1 MVEPPQPDDLPAA
14 NAAPAPSR
22 TAPSQQSTSQ
32 PSTSQTSRRAQT
44 ATDPADAAHRAEE
57 DRDLVPVATVYRGR
71 SVFAPAT
78 RTRGPGRLVPLV
90 SQIRGYSGSRL
101 RIDALAGL
109 TVAALTLPS
118 AMAYAEVAGVPV
130 TTGLYTLIAP
140 VLIYAFLSSTPRT
153 VVGPEG
159 TVALVTGAAVAP
171 LAGGDPAKWVALV
184 SMLAIMTGIVFLI
197 ARLAKIG
204 WMADYLS
211 QSVLVGYIAGVAIV
225 LIIGQVGKLTGIPSV
240 DGNALQELWGYVTNL
255 GAANP
260 ATLAVGLGAMAILVV
275 MRRVLPTWPSALI
288 VVVLGIAAAWG
299 WDLAA
304 EGVALVGPVPSGL
317 PPLEIPDVGLADVQ
331 SLIVPAIGI
340 FLVSFSDAIL
350 ISRAIAAKNG
360 ETVDANQE
368 LFAFGTSNISA
379 GLTAGMPIG
388 ASGSRT
394 AVNDSMRVTSQV
406 GGLVNALTVALILL
420 FLTEPIQYL
429 PTAVLAAIIIVASVG
444 IIEASA
450 WVTLRRSSR
459 AEVLIA
465 VVTMLLVLTVG
476 VLQALFVA
484 VFLSMAE
491 VVRRVANP
499 HDAVQGFVPSIDRFG
514 NVSSHP
520 DAEVVKGIV
529 IYRLDDRIFFANSQ
543 RVNGR
548 IWSAISGAPKPVH
561 WLVFDAAGVP
571 DTDSAAQAA
580 LLDLKRGLDSAGIGL
595 VFATMRETLR
605 LDLAEAQVL
614 DQIGEDNL
622 FETVEAAVIAC
633 LQRMEAAGLAHRAEV
648 PSDATATLAHSA
660 PDQEPEPGADPG
672 ATPEADPPG

>member
-1 MVEPPQPDDLPAA
+1 V
-14 NAAPAPSR
+14 
-22 TAPSQQSTSQ
+22 
-32 PSTSQTSRRAQT
+32 
-44 ATDPADAAHRAEE
+44 
-57 DRDLVPVATVYRGR
+57 
-71 SVFAPAT
+71 
-78 RTRGPGRLVPLV
+78 
-90 SQIRGYSGSRL
+90 RGYSRGRL

-171 LAGGDPAKWVALV
+171 LAGGDPAKWVLLV
-184 SMLAIMTGIVFLI
+184 SMLAIMTGIVFLV
-197 ARLAKIG
+197 ARVARIG

-211 QSVLVGYIAGVAIV
+211 QAVLVGYIAGVAVV
-225 LIIGQVGKLTGIPSV
+225 LIIGQIGKLTGIPSA
-240 DGNALQELWGYVTNL
+240 DGNALRELWGYVTNL
-255 GAANP
+255 SAANP
-260 ATLAVGLGAMAILVV
+260 ATLAVGLGAMGILVV
-275 MRRVLPTWPSALI
+275 MRRVAPTWPSALI
-288 VVVLGIAAAWG
+288 VVVLGIAAAWA

-304 EGVALVGPVPSGL
+304 DGVALVGPVPAGL
-317 PPLEIPDVGLADVQ
+317 PPLEVPAIGLSDVQ
-331 SLIVPAIGI
+331 SLVIPAIGI
-340 FLVSFSDAIL
+340 FLVSFSDGIL
-350 ISRAIAAKNG
+350 ISRAMAAKNH

-368 LFAFGTSNISA
+368 LFAFGTANISA

-406 GGLVNALTVALILL
+406 GGLVNALTVAAILL

-465 VVTMLLVLTVG
+465 LVTMILVLSVG

-484 VFLSMAE
+484 VFLSMVD

-499 HDAVQGFVPSIDRFG
+499 HDAVQGYVPSIDRFG
-514 NVSSHP
+514 NVESHP
-520 DAEVVKGIV
+520 DAEVTPGIV
-529 IYRLDDRIFFANSQ
+529 VYRLDDRIFFANCQ

-548 IWSAISGAPKPVH
+548 IWSAISSAPRPVR
-561 WLVFDAAGVP
+561 WLVFDVAGVP
-571 DTDSAAQAA
+571 DTDSAAQSA

-605 LDLAEAQVL
+605 IDLLEGHVL
-614 DQIGEDNL
+614 DQLGAENL
-622 FETVEAAVIAC
+622 FETVEAAVAAC
-633 LQRMEAAGLAHRAEV
+633 LERMDAAAAAH
-648 PSDATATLAHSA
+648 
-660 PDQEPEPGADPG
+660 
-672 ATPEADPPG
+672 ATPEPDPMTTGSADSDTSSGAPASPGSPGSR

>member
-1 MVEPPQPDDLPAA
+1 MASRPGPGRGPRPDLAGTTPDPAG
-14 NAAPAPSR
+14 AA
-22 TAPSQQSTSQ
+22 
-32 PSTSQTSRRAQT
+32 RRAEQ
-44 ATDPADAAHRAEE
+44 DL
-57 DRDLVPVATVYRGR
+57 DLVPSADAYRGR
-71 SVFAPAT
+71 PAFAPPR
-78 RTRGPGRLVPLV
+78 RTRGPSRLVPLL
-90 SQIRGYSGSRL
+90 SQVRGYSRGRL

-171 LAGGDPAKWVALV
+171 LAGGDPAKWVLLV
-184 SMLAIMTGIVFLI
+184 SMLAIMTGIVFLV
-197 ARLAKIG
+197 ARVAKIG

-211 QSVLVGYIAGVAIV
+211 QAVLVGYIAGVAVV
-225 LIIGQVGKLTGIPSV
+225 LIIGQIGKLTGIPSA
-240 DGNALQELWGYVTNL
+240 DGNALREVWGYITNL
-255 GAANP
+255 SAANP
-260 ATLAVGLGAMAILVV
+260 ATLAVGLGAMGILIV
-275 MRRVLPTWPSALI
+275 MRRVAPTWPSALI
-288 VVVLGIAAAWG
+288 VVVVGIAAAWG

-304 EGVALVGPVPSGL
+304 DGVALVGPVPAGL
-317 PPLEIPDVGLADVQ
+317 PPLEIPAVGLADVQ
-331 SLIVPAIGI
+331 SLVVPAIGI
-340 FLVSFSDAIL
+340 FLVSFSDGIL
-350 ISRAIAAKNG
+350 ISRAMAAKNH

-368 LFAFGTSNISA
+368 LFAFGTANISA

-406 GGLVNALTVALILL
+406 GGLVNALAVALILL

-429 PTAVLAAIIIVASVG
+429 PTAVLASIIIVASVG

-450 WVTLRRSSR
+450 WLTLRRSSR
-459 AEVLIA
+459 AEVVIA
-465 VVTMLLVLTVG
+465 VVTMVLVLSVG

-484 VFLSMAE
+484 VFLSMAD

-514 NVSSHP
+514 NVDSHP
-520 DAEVVKGIV
+520 DAEVIHGIV
-529 IYRLDDRIFFANSQ
+529 IYRLDDRIFFANCQ
-543 RVNGR
+543 RVNAR
-548 IWSAISGAPKPVH
+548 IWSAISAAPKPVR
-561 WLVFDAAGVP
+561 WLVFDVAGVP

-580 LLDLKRGLDSAGIGL
+580 LLDLKRGLDTAGIGL
-595 VFATMRETLR
+595 VFAMMRQTLR
-605 LDLAEAQVL
+605 VDLEEGQVL
-614 DQIGEDNL
+614 DQIGEGNL

-633 LQRMEAAGLAHRAEV
+633 LGRMEAA
-648 PSDATATLAHSA
+648 DAWPGMPEAPDPAAGGFPEPRRDSA
-660 PDQEPEPGADPG
+660 PAPAP
-672 ATPEADPPG
+672 DPPAG

>member
-1 MVEPPQPDDLPAA
+1 MSGSLQPGRPTPATSGPGPESARAPRAEPGE
-14 NAAPAPSR
+14 
-22 TAPSQQSTSQ
+22 TAL
-32 PSTSQTSRRAQT
+32 
-44 ATDPADAAHRAEE
+44 DPADAARRAAE
-57 DRDLVPVATVYRGR
+57 DLDLMPLADAYNGR
-71 SVFAPAT
+71 ASFAPPS
-78 RTRGPGRLVPLV
+78 RTRGPSRLVPLL
-90 SQIRGYSGSRL
+90 SQIRGYSGGRF

-171 LAGGDPAKWVALV
+171 LAGGDAAKWVLLV

-211 QSVLVGYIAGVAIV
+211 QAVLVGYIAGVAIV
-225 LIIGQVGKLTGIPSV
+225 LIIGQIGKLTGIPSA
-240 DGNALQELWGYVTNL
+240 DGNALQEMWGYLTNL

-260 ATLAVGLGAMAILVV
+260 ATVAVGLGSMVILVV
-275 MRRVLPTWPSALI
+275 MRRLLPTWPSALI
-288 VVVLGIAAAWG
+288 VVVLGIAAAWS

-304 EGVALVGPVPSGL
+304 DGVALVGPVPAGL
-317 PPLEIPDVGLADVQ
+317 PPLEIPAVGLADVR
-331 SLIVPAIGI
+331 SLVVPAIGI

-350 ISRAIAAKNG
+350 ISRAIAAKNH

-368 LFAFGTSNISA
+368 LFAFGTANISA

-394 AVNDSMRVTSQV
+394 AVNDSMKVTSQV
-406 GGLVNALTVALILL
+406 GGLINALAVALILL

-429 PTAVLAAIIIVASVG
+429 PTAVLASIIIVASVG

-465 VVTMLLVLTVG
+465 VVTMVLVLSVG

-484 VFLSMAE
+484 VFLSMAD

-514 NVSSHP
+514 NIDSHP
-520 DAEVVKGIV
+520 DAEVIHGIV

-548 IWSAISGAPKPVH
+548 IWSAISGAPKPVR
-561 WLVFDAAGVP
+561 WLVFDVAGVP

-580 LLDLKRGLDSAGIGL
+580 LVDLKRGLDSAGIGL

-605 LDLAEAQVL
+605 IDLEEGQVL
-614 DQIGEDNL
+614 DQIGEENL
-622 FETVEAAVIAC
+622 FETVQAAVMAC
-633 LQRMEAAGLAHRAEV
+633 LERMEAAGHRTGTPDVASGTGT
-648 PSDATATLAHSA
+648 PTAPTPL
-660 PDQEPEPGADPG
+660 PGPETGRA
-672 ATPEADPPG
+672 ADPPSL

>member
-1 MVEPPQPDDLPAA
+1 MSEQQAAGAPDPSPGEPE
-14 NAAPAPSR
+14 
-22 TAPSQQSTSQ
+22 
-32 PSTSQTSRRAQT
+32 
-44 ATDPADAAHRAEE
+44 PADAARRAAEE
-57 DRDLVPVATVYRGR
+57 LELLPVSDAYHGRAAFAT
-71 SVFAPAT
+71 PT
-78 RTRGPGRLVPLV
+78 RTRGPSRLVPLL
-90 SQIRGYSGSRL
+90 SQVRGYSVGRL

-140 VLIYAFLSSTPRT
+140 VLLYAFLSSTPRT

-171 LAGGDPAKWVALV
+171 LAGGDPAKWVLLV
-184 SMLAIMTGIVFLI
+184 SMLAVMTGVMFLL
-197 ARLAKIG
+197 ARVAKIG

-211 QSVLVGYIAGVAIV
+211 QAVLVGYIAGVAIV
-225 LIIGQVGKLTGIPSV
+225 LIIGQVGKLTGIPSA
-240 DGNALQELWGYVTNL
+240 DGNALRELWGYLTNL

-260 ATLAVGLGAMAILVV
+260 ATLAVGLGSMVVLVV
-275 MRRVLPTWPSALI
+275 MRRRLSTWPSALI
-288 VVVLGIAAAWG
+288 VVVLGIAAAWAL
-299 WDLAA
+299 DLASD
-304 EGVALVGPVPSGL
+304 GVALVGPVPSGL
-317 PPLEIPDVGLADVQ
+317 PPLEIPAVGLADVR
-331 SLIVPAIGI
+331 SLVVPALGI

-350 ISRAIAAKNG
+350 ISRAIAAKNR

-368 LFAFGTSNISA
+368 LFAFGTANISA

-406 GGLVNALTVALILL
+406 GGLVNALAVALILL

-429 PTAVLAAIIIVASVG
+429 PTATLAAIIIMASVG

-484 VFLSMAE
+484 VFLSMAD

-514 NVSSHP
+514 NVDSHP
-520 DAEVVKGIV
+520 DAEVIHGIV
-529 IYRLDDRIFFANSQ
+529 IYRLDDRIFFANCQ
-543 RVNGR
+543 RVNAR

-561 WLVFDAAGVP
+561 WLVFDVAGVP

-580 LLDLKRGLDSAGIGL
+580 LLDLKRGLEGAGIGL

-605 LDLAEAQVL
+605 LDLDQAQVL
-614 DQIGEDNL
+614 DQLGEENL
-622 FETVEAAVIAC
+622 FETVEAAVVAC
-633 LQRMEAAGLAHRAEV
+633 LDRMQAAAPSTDTAAEPAAPGTHGGLAGLGPV
-648 PSDATATLAHSA
+648 
-660 PDQEPEPGADPG
+660 EPDPG
-672 ATPEADPPG
+672 QPTPTR

>member
-1 MVEPPQPDDLPAA
+1 M
-14 NAAPAPSR
+14 
-22 TAPSQQSTSQ
+22 
-32 PSTSQTSRRAQT
+32 
-44 ATDPADAAHRAEE
+44 DPADAAHRAEE
-57 DRDLVPVATVYRGR
+57 DRDLVPVTKVYRGR
-71 SVFAPAT
+71 AVFAPPT
-78 RTRGPGRLVPLV
+78 RTRGPSRLVPLL
-90 SQIRGYSGSRL
+90 SQVRGYSGGRL

-197 ARLAKIG
+197 ARIAKIG

-211 QSVLVGYIAGVAIV
+211 QAVLVGYIAGVAIV
-225 LIIGQVGKLTGIPSV
+225 LIIGQIGKLTGIPSA
-240 DGNALQELWGYVTNL
+240 DGNALRELWGYVTNL
-255 GAANP
+255 SAANP

-304 EGVALVGPVPSGL
+304 DGVALVGPVPSGL
-317 PPLEIPDVGLADVQ
+317 PPLEIPAVGLADVR

-350 ISRAIAAKNG
+350 ISRAIAAKNR

-406 GGLVNALTVALILL
+406 GGLINALAVALILL

-520 DAEVVKGIV
+520 DAEVILGIV

-614 DQIGEDNL
+614 EQIGEDNL

-633 LQRMEAAGLAHRAEV
+633 LERMEAAGLAHRVGV
-648 PSDATATLAHSA
+648 PSDATATLADSA
-660 PDQEPEPGADPG
+660 LDQAPAPSAAPGADP
-672 ATPEADPPG
+672 PG

>member
-1 MVEPPQPDDLPAA
+1 MGEPVSAGRTQPGQTPPDTAGVGPHAEHLDLVPLSDAYHGRPAFS
-14 NAAPAPSR
+14 APSR
-22 TAPSQQSTSQ
+22 TLGPS
-32 PSTSQTSRRAQT
+32 
-44 ATDPADAAHRAEE
+44 
-57 DRDLVPVATVYRGR
+57 
-71 SVFAPAT
+71 
-78 RTRGPGRLVPLV
+78 RLVPLL
-90 SQIRGYSGSRL
+90 SQVRGYSGSRL
-101 RIDALAGL
+101 RIDTMAGL

-171 LAGGDPAKWVALV
+171 LAGGDPVKWVALV
-184 SMLAIMTGIVFLI
+184 SMLAIMTGLIFLV
-197 ARLAKIG
+197 ARLLRIG

-211 QSVLVGYIAGVAIV
+211 HAVLVGYIAGVAIV
-225 LIIGQVGKLTGIPSV
+225 LIIGQIGKLTGIPAV
-240 DGNALQELWGYVTNL
+240 DGNALRELWGYVTNL
-255 GAANP
+255 AAANP
-260 ATLAVGLGAMAILVV
+260 ATVAVGLGSMVILVV
-275 MRRVLPTWPSALI
+275 MRRWLPAWPSALI
-288 VVVLGIAAAWG
+288 VVILGIAAAWAL
-299 WDLAA
+299 DLAS

-317 PPLEIPDVGLADVQ
+317 PPLELPAVDLADVR
-331 SLIVPAIGI
+331 SLMVPAVGI

-350 ISRAIAAKNG
+350 ISRAIAAKNR
-360 ETVDANQE
+360 ESVDANQE

-406 GGLVNALTVALILL
+406 GGIVNALAVAIILL

-429 PTAVLAAIIIVASVG
+429 PTATLAAIIIVASVG

-450 WVTLRRSSR
+450 WVTLRRASR

-465 VVTMLLVLTVG
+465 AATMMLVLTVG

-484 VFLSMAE
+484 VFLSMAD

-514 NVSSHP
+514 NVDSHP
-520 DAEVVKGIV
+520 DAEVINGIV
-529 IYRLDDRIFFANSQ
+529 IYRLDDRIFFANCH

-561 WLVFDAAGVP
+561 WLVFDVAGVP
-571 DTDSAAQAA
+571 DTDAAAQAA
-580 LLDLKRGLDSAGIGL
+580 LLDLKRGLDKAGIGL

-605 LDLAEAQVL
+605 MDLEDALVLEQLGEA
-614 DQIGEDNL
+614 NL

-633 LQRMEAAGLAHRAEV
+633 RDRMQAAAVASGVPGEVPTTLPAAGG
-648 PSDATATLAHSA
+648 P
-660 PDQEPEPGADPG
+660 PDQASGPQAPSRGPTTD
-672 ATPEADPPG
+672 